1 MAMPSEPRRP
11 SKNSASLISPRSW
24 RCQESL
30 GESRPASCA
39 GSQPAWAAQVAA
51 TLLKSI
57 SSTTRPRS
65 NSSASAESGES
76 GEVMPLVYKTR
87 RVPATADRARS
98 ARPLSPIVHIVDH
111 LLLLLLEHLVVLHL
125 LVIDHLLGVEHL
137 LKIVLVLLP
146 PDPVVVGGIVDGR
159 GVVVV
164 RP

>member
-30 GESRPASCA
+30 GESRPTSCA

-65 NSSASAESGES
+65 NSSASAEWGRSGEFIP
-76 GEVMPLVYKTR
+76 VVYKIR
-87 RVPATADRARS
+87 RVSATADRDRPSPFAFTTAVS
-98 ARPLSPIVHIVDH
+98 AIHVVDH

-137 LKIVLVLLP
+137 LDIVLVLLP
-146 PDPVVVGGIVDGR
+146 PNARAFLRIGCKE
-159 GVVVV
+159 
-164 RP
+164 